1 MYPLIVED
9 LAFSFDG
16 HAPLFQQLT
25 FKLER
30 GRIHRL
36 KGKNGSGKSTL
47 FGILQGDIP
56 IGAILSG
63 TLKINGKDHHLSEGT
78 DLKGSIACVTQRF
91 DSMLSDQ
98 LSFEDNLRSAL
109 LPAFP
114 LPWKPLPKA
123 QPLPPFLNRFEIDLK
138 KPVYLLSGGQRQ
150 ILSLLM
156 ILQRQ
161 PALLLLD
168 EPTAALDAVNAR
180 LVFEFLRE
188 MVLQLNVTALVI
200 SHDEELAC
208 SYCDGI
214 IVNLLTK

>member
-1 MYPLIVED
+1 MYPLIVEG
-9 LAFSFDG
+9 LNFSFDG

-56 IGAILSG
+56 PGSTLSG
-63 TLKINGKDHHLSEGT
+63 TLKIDGKNHCLRRT
-78 DLKGSIACVTQRF
+78 NLKGSIACVTQRF

-98 LSFEDNLRSAL
+98 LSFEDNLRSGL

-114 LPWKPLPKA
+114 LPWKPLPQA
-123 QPLPPFLNRFEIDLK
+123 QPLPAFLNRFEIDLK

-188 MVLQLNVTALVI
+188 MVLQLNVTTLVVC
-200 SHDEELAC
+200 HDEELAS

-214 IVNLLTK
+214 IVDLLNK

>member
-1 MYPLIVED
+1 MLSVDD
-9 LAFSFDG
+9 LCFRFEG
-16 HAPLFQQLT
+16 HPPLFHKLT
-25 FKLER
+25 FQLEK
-30 GRIHRL
+30 GKIHRL

-56 IGAILSG
+56 PGATLSG
-63 TLKINGKDHHLSEGT
+63 TLKIAGTLHSET
-78 DLKGSIACVTQRF
+78 NLKNAIACVTQRF

-98 LSFEDNLRSAL
+98 FSFEENLRSAL

-114 LPWKPLPKA
+114 LPWKPLPKP
-123 QPLPPFLNRFEIDLK
+123 QPLPAFLSRFDINPT

-180 LVFEFLRE
+180 LVFDFLRE
-188 MVLQLNVTALVI
+188 LASQLSVTALVVC
-200 SHDEELAC
+200 HDEELAI

-214 IVNLLTK
+214 TLNMC